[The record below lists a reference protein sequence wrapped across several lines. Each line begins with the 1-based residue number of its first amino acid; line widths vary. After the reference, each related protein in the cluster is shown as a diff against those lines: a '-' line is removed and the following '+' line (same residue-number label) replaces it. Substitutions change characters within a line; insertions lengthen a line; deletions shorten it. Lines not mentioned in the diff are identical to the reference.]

1 MHFDNFSEVFDVHSS
16 SGRMS
21 LSSVSFGAGTEFP
34 GVALVTGAAGS
45 GIGAAVA
52 KAFVNAGCKCLA
64 ITDINKEKLERTRE
78 ELIQLNGDVVVLTAA
93 GDVADERFVNAFVNS
108 VVAETGRID
117 YAVNCAGILGNNQS
131 STNTSLP
138 EFDRINDIN
147 YRGMWLCSRAEL
159 RAMLNQEPLPD
170 PFADPRR
177 PPTRAAIVNIASQ
190 LGIVGRPRCT
200 AYSASKA
207 AVIAMTRGD
216 AIDYAEHGIRINC
229 ICPGIIDTPMTTS
242 DPRVANMLR
251 ASVSIA
257 PMNRMGRPE
266 EVADAALFL
275 CSQKASFI
283 QGTSLVVDG
292 GYVLN

>member
-1 MHFDNFSEVFDVHSS
+1 
-16 SGRMS
+16 
-21 LSSVSFGAGTEFP
+21 
-34 GVALVTGAAGS
+34 
-45 GIGAAVA
+45 
-52 KAFVNAGCKCLA
+52 
-64 ITDINKEKLERTRE
+64 
-78 ELIQLNGDVVVLTAA
+78 
-93 GDVADERFVNAFVNS
+93 
-108 VVAETGRID
+108 
-117 YAVNCAGILGNNQS
+117 
-131 STNTSLP
+131 
-138 EFDRINDIN
+138 
-147 YRGMWLCSRAEL
+147 MWLCARAEL

-170 PFADPRR
+170 VFADPRR
-177 PPTRAAIVNIASQ
+177 PTTRAAIVNIASQ
-190 LGIVGRPRCT
+190 LGIVGRPRCSKIQT
-200 AYSASKA
+200 LTYNINTLLTMTAAYSASKA